1 MQKHISINTKASQID
16 AIVQTRFRYVQ
27 PLIEYEAQDVPIDPT
42 FLGLWLGDGTSVNT
56 SITNIDPVI
65 IQYIHASTC

>member
-42 FLGLWLGDGTSVNT
+42 FLGLWLGDG
-56 SITNIDPVI
+56 
-65 IQYIHASTC
+65 QYINHKH